1 MTLIG
6 HGTEICTSTT
16 RPSTAIEGMMIY
28 ETDTNKVLVN
38 SSATSTPSWVEVTDL
53 DNTYALREST
63 YNSIRRYGFQ
73 SRTSD
78 FTVNSTTVAA
88 SGNVFSNFITWTADG
103 TSTYKVEFWAYIRT
117 DTGNA
122 SSVNVHLVDGSGNAI
137 TGSEWFQLGFVDN
150 GQSMRAPCY
159 AVHYITPSAGSYSV
173 NVRATYTWWYGT
185 IHGSASRPAY
195 LTVTGPGI
203 I

>member
-28 ETDTNKVLVN
+28 ETDTNKILVN
-38 SSATSTPSWVEVTDL
+38 SSATSTPSWVEVNDL
-53 DNTYALREST
+53 DNAAGLREST
-63 YNSIRRYGFQ
+63 YNRARIYGQQFR
-73 SRTSD
+73 SND

-88 SGNVFSNFITWTADG
+88 SGNVFSPLTWTADG
-103 TSTYKVEFWAYIRT
+103 TTSYKVEFWGYVYT
-117 DTGNA
+117 DSGNA
-122 SSVNVHLVDGSGNAI
+122 SSATFYLVDGSANVI
-137 TGSEWFQLGFVDN
+137 TSPEWFILGYVDN
-150 GQSMRAPCY
+150 GQRMHAPCY
-159 AVHYITPSAGSYSV
+159 AIAYVTPPAGSYTV

-185 IHGSASRPAY
+185 VKCSSTRPAV
-195 LTVTGPGI
+195 LTVSGPGI